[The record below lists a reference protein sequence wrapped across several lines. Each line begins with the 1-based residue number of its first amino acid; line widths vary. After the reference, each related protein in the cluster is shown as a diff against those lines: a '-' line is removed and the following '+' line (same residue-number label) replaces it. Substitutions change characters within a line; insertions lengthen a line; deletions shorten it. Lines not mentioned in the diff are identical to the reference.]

1 MACTLGPAARIS
13 RSECWGI
20 EGAATA
26 AKSARMNLNWRRPLV
41 YLLAPILVF
50 LCFIGFPPPFAPPR
64 STRAAQEQS
73 VPAEEHKAEK

>member
-1 MACTLGPAARIS
+1 MRTRPDAEIS
-13 RSECWGI
+13 
-20 EGAATA
+20 AP
-26 AKSARMNLNWRRPLV
+26 MNLNWRRPLV

-73 VPAEEHKAEK
+73 VPAEERKAEKE